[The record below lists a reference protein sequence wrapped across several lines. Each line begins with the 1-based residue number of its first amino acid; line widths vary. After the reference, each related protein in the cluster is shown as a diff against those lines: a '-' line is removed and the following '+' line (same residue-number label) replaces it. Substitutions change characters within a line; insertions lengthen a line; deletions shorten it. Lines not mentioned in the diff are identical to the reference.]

1 MIEENIIKEM
11 IEYLKICS
19 DINKVKFMFSQKIGR
34 VLKNYEILR
43 YLKSIGKS
51 EKELLE
57 KLKSKKVRGASG
69 IFTVAVMTKPSKC
82 PKEEPCSYCPGG
94 IKYGTPQSYIGKEPA
109 LMRAIQNNFDPYKQ
123 VMQRL
128 LQYVNMGHT
137 PSKIQLIIMGGTFP
151 AMDLDYQEWFVTRC
165 LEAMNDF
172 PISKPYRWISLEE
185 AQRRNEKS
193 NVRCIGI
200 TMETRPDWAK
210 EVHVDRMIR
219 LGATLVEIGVQTLDD
234 EILKR
239 VKRGCTTKD
248 VIEAT
253 RILRDSGL
261 KVGYHMMPGLPGS
274 NFDKDLEDLR
284 RIFEDEDF
292 KPDYLKIYPTLV
304 IEGTELYK
312 EWLEGKYKPMQTE
325 DVINLLIKAHKYFP
339 KWVRISRIQRD
350 IPADIIVDGVKKSN
364 LREEFERRLKEMG
377 LKCKCIR
384 CREIG
389 LAKIRKEEIFDIN
402 PSIEVEE
409 YNASKGVEFFISLED
424 KNKDY
429 LIGFLRLRIPS
440 EYAHRREVKNAGVIR
455 ELHVYGP
462 QVPVG
467 EKLEDAYQHKGY
479 GTMLLNK
486 AEEIVLNEFNL
497 KKIVVLPG
505 VGVRDY
511 YRKRGYRKLPN
522 SPYMMKKL
530 S

>member
-1 MIEENIIKEM
+1 MTEEVIKEL
-11 IEYLKICS
+11 IEYLKIYN
-19 DINKVKFMFSQKIGR
+19 DINKVKYIFSQKIGR
-34 VLKNYEILR
+34 VLKNIEILK
-43 YLKSIGKS
+43 Y
-51 EKELLE
+51 LE
-57 KLKSKKVRGASG
+57 KNEEELIKILRSKKVRGASG

-94 IKYGTPQSYIGKEPA
+94 INYGTPQSYIGKEPA

-128 LQYVNMGHT
+128 FQYVNMGHT

-172 PISKPYRWISLEE
+172 PYSKPYRWTSLEE
-185 AQRRNEKS
+185 AQRKNEKS
-193 NVRCIGI
+193 NIRCIGI

-210 EVHVDRMIR
+210 EIHVDRMIR

-234 EILKR
+234 EILRK

-248 VIEAT
+248 TIEAT

-304 IEGTELYK
+304 VEGTELYK

-350 IPADIIVDGVKKSN
+350 IPANIIVDGVKKSN
-364 LREEFERRLKEMG
+364 LREEFEKRLKEMG

-389 LAKIRKEEIFDIN
+389 LLKIKEGEIPDIN
-402 PSIEVEE
+402 PSIKIEE
-409 YNASKGVEFFISLED
+409 YNASKGIEFFISVED
-424 KNKDY
+424 KDY

-440 EYAHRREVKNAGVIR
+440 EYAHRKEVKNAGVIR
-455 ELHVYGP
+455 ELHIYGP
-462 QVPVG
+462 QVPIG
-467 EKLEDAYQHKGY
+467 KKFDDAYQHRGY
-479 GTMLLNK
+479 GTMLLKK
-486 AEEIVLNEFNL
+486 AEDIVLNEFNL
-497 KKIVVLPG
+497 KNIVVLPG

-511 YRKRGYRKLPN
+511 YRKRGYRKILN
-522 SPYMMKKL
+522 SPYMIKKL